1 MSMSNRVRVALLVV
15 LSLIVVFACEA
26 SLAMAQSSKQKTDAQ
41 SAKEETSAQKSAK
54 QRAGTKNEYTD
65 TFPSEVYSTTGE
77 NPYVVLQ
84 PGYQLILDGKEGKTD
99 VHLEITVTEDTEMV
113 DGEET
118 RVVEERE
125 FKNDVLFEVS
135 RNYFVIGQTTNSV
148 FYFGEDVEFYDENG
162 NVTSSEGSWRS
173 GENGARYG
181 LQMPGI
187 VLAGSRYFQEVAP
200 EAALDRAEHVR
211 TTATVE
217 TPAGTFQNSLKVR
230 ETTPLEPK
238 AEEFKFHAPGVGLVK
253 DGPLELTCYGF
264 GTCPTN

>member
-1 MSMSNRVRVALLVV
+1 MSNRIRVALLVV

-26 SLAMAQSSKQKTDAQ
+26 SLAIAQGPKEKTDAQ
-41 SAKEETSAQKSAK
+41 STKEETSAQKSAK
-54 QRAGTKNEYTD
+54 QGAGTKNEYTD
-65 TFPSEVYSTTGE
+65 TFPSEMYSTTGE

-84 PGYQLILDGKEGKTD
+84 PGYQLILDGREGKTD
-99 VHLEITVTEDTEMV
+99 VHLEITVTDDTEMV
-113 DGEET
+113 DGVET

-162 NVTSSEGSWRS
+162 NVTSTEGSWRS

-200 EAALDRAEHVR
+200 EVALDRAEHVR
-211 TTATVE
+211 TTAAVE

-230 ETTPLEPK
+230 EPTPLEPK

-253 DGPLELTCYGF
+253 DGPLKLTCYGF